1 MREIEC
7 ELSRIIINESQDGQ
21 VVWLQEKGGSR
32 AFAIVVG
39 FFEASSLRDRVREF
53 VPPRPMTHH
62 LIMNCI
68 RDLGGVLE
76 RIVITELKN
85 NTYFARLMVRR
96 DKDIVE
102 IDSRPSDALVLSIQ
116 EKCPIYVSED
126 VLNEASKWSAAPQVS
141 ISPEEL
147 ELPEEP
153 DFGEDEEDED
163 EDYEEGEDIEEDD
176 EEEDEDEGK
185 WT

>member
-7 ELSRIIINESQDGQ
+7 DLSRIIINESQDGQ

-62 LIMNCI
+62 LVMTRT

-85 NTYFARLMVRR
+85 NTYFARLMVRQG
-96 DKDIVE
+96 KDIVE
-102 IDSRPSDALVLSIQ
+102 IDSRPSDALVLSVQ

-141 ISPEEL
+141 VGTEEL

-153 DFGEDEEDED
+153 DF
-163 EDYEEGEDIEEDD
+163 EEGEEEEDLEEGEEGD